1 VGLEEM
7 SPYFVKQKQQSL
19 ALASQQQQRQ
29 NKKKTQQI
37 MDQID
42 LSAGGG
48 AGLTN
53 AGIMVQNNMYSR
65 NRGGIHDAKTSYS

>member
-1 VGLEEM
+1 M

-19 ALASQQQQRQ
+19 ALSSQQQRQ
-29 NKKKTQQI
+29 AKKKTQQI

-42 LSAGGG
+42 LSAGGV
-48 AGLTN
+48 GLSN
-53 AGIMVQNNMYSR
+53 AGIMVQNNVYSR